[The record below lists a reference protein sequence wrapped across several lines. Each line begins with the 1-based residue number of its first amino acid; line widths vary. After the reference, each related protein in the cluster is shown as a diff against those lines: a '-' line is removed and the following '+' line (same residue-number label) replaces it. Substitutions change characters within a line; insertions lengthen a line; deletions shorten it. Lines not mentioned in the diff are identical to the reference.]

1 MANHNEIDS
10 CIYELNDLHFL
21 LTKSDKWEGMS
32 KKLSNLLKQKWNK
45 EQESAIKEA
54 IEFLNQEGNLN
65 ENDINVLFDDL
76 KDKLGSRIAEVFRK
90 DVTKFQLESYTKGA
104 TGVGIKFEFNTVD
117 KKALSWL
124 FRKDIAEFWIGE
136 SHNKQLSERLA
147 KLGTEVLEL
156 GLTKKDAAVYF
167 RDSLGGTFNKS
178 LSYWE
183 LMADHIVTRARE
195 FGKVSAFEQAGVTH
209 IKYYNPAPETDLC
222 RYLNGKVVPVGN
234 MIVQRDKLM
243 AAETLEAV
251 KLIAP
256 WYKPKEVNKIIDS
269 GKLPEGLG
277 TPPFHAHCKTSAV
290 IAYADEIEAAELEAA
305 AVNKWISIIKKIFG
319 RN

>member
-1 MANHNEIDS
+1 MINHKEIDS
-10 CIYELNDLHFL
+10 CIYELNDLGYL

-32 KKLSNLLKQKWNK
+32 NKLSDLLKDKWTK

-54 IEFLNQEGNLN
+54 LKFLEQEGNLN
-65 ENDINVLFDDL
+65 ENDVNVLMDDL

-90 DVTKFQLESYTKGA
+90 DVVRIQLESYTKG
-104 TGVGIKFEFNTVD
+104 TTDLGFEFEFNTVD

-147 KLGTEVLEL
+147 KLGIEVLEQ

-167 RDSLGGTFNKS
+167 RDNLGATFNKS

-183 LMADHIVTRARE
+183 LMADHVVTRARE
-195 FGKVSAFEQAGVTH
+195 FGKVSAYEKAGVTH
-209 IKYYNPAPETDLC
+209 IKYYNPAPETELC
-222 RYLNGKVVPVGN
+222 KFLNGKVVPVGN
-234 MIVQRDKLM
+234 LIKQRDKLL

-251 KLIAP
+251 KIIAP
-256 WYKPKEVNKIIDS
+256 WYKPKEVNKIIES
-269 GKLPEGLG
+269 GEIPEGIG
-277 TPPFHAHCKTSAV
+277 SAPFHSHCKTTSV
-290 IAYADEIEAAELEAA
+290 IAYEDEIEVQKH
-305 AVNKWISIIKKIFG
+305 VNWFIKKLKKILS
-319 RN
+319 